1 MKLSSIIIE
10 GDGSIRSLMAQFIN
24 ANKQDA
30 KRAQD
35 KWLGMIQAR
44 LMDLGF
50 NFKKRRMIVAQLVT
64 IINQKQFDSLIA
76 HYKLFGNY
84 SKTFKHT
91 EATLVNALRE
101 AEEDEPEDKP
111 EEDEPEEDEPKK
123 QIDKKFKLVL
133 QVPSTTADD
142 KDQKERKFK
151 YDMGINNIDIEAVTP
166 VNVSELK
173 DGVLDFQLV
182 AYVAT
187 TLTRTELTAL
197 LEPDYV
203 IHKMQRLD
211 QEPADDE
218 AEDNGDIK

>member
-1 MKLSSIIIE
+1 MKLSSILGE
-10 GDGSIRSLMAQFIN
+10 GDGSIRSMMAQFVN
-24 ANKQDA
+24 AQKKDA
-30 KRAQD
+30 QRAQD

-50 NFKKRRMIVAQLVT
+50 NYKHRRMIVAQLVSVAD
-64 IINQKQFDSLIA
+64 QKQFDQLIA

-84 SKTFKHT
+84 SKTFKPT

-101 AEEDEPEDKP
+101 AEEEDDDDDGDV
-111 EEDEPEEDEPKK
+111 ENTN
-123 QIDKKFKLVL
+123 KKFKLVL
-133 QVPSTTADD
+133 QVPGTTADD
-142 KDQKERKFK
+142 KDQKERKFQ
-151 YDMGINNIDIEAVTP
+151 YDMSINNIEVEALTP

-182 AYVAT
+182 AYIST
-187 TLTRTELTAL
+187 PLTRTELTGI

-211 QEPADDE
+211 QEPADEE
-218 AEDNGDIK
+218 AEDDGDIE

>member
-44 LMDLGF
+44 LMNLGF

-84 SKTFKHT
+84 SKTFNPT

-101 AEEDEPEDKP
+101 AEEDEPED
-111 EEDEPEEDEPKK
+111 DEPEK
-123 QIDKKFKLVL
+123 QKDKKFKLVL
-133 QVPSTTADD
+133 QIPSTTADD

-166 VNVSELK
+166 VNVAELK

-203 IHKMQRLD
+203 VHKMQRLD

>member
-44 LMDLGF
+44 LMNLGF
-50 NFKKRRMIVAQLVT
+50 NFNKRRMIVAQLVT

-84 SKTFKHT
+84 SKTFNPT
-91 EATLVNALRE
+91 ESTLVNALRE
-101 AEEDEPEDKP
+101 AEDDEPED
-111 EEDEPEEDEPKK
+111 DEPEKK
-123 QIDKKFKLVL
+123 KDKKFKLVL
-133 QVPSTTADD
+133 QIPSTTADD

-166 VNVSELK
+166 VNVAELK

-187 TLTRTELTAL
+187 TLTRTELTAI

-203 IHKMQRLD
+203 VHKMQRLD

>member
-44 LMDLGF
+44 LMNLGF
-50 NFKKRRMIVAQLVT
+50 NFNKRRMIVAQLVT

-84 SKTFKHT
+84 SKTFNPT
-91 EATLVNALRE
+91 ESTLVNALRE
-101 AEEDEPEDKP
+101 AEDDEPED
-111 EEDEPEEDEPKK
+111 DEPEKK
-123 QIDKKFKLVL
+123 KDKKFKLVL
-133 QVPSTTADD
+133 QIPSTTADD

-166 VNVSELK
+166 VNVAELK

-203 IHKMQRLD
+203 VHKMQRLD

>member
-1 MKLSSIIIE
+1 MRLSSILIE
-10 GDGSIRSLMAQFIN
+10 GDGSIRSIMAQFVN
-24 ANKQDA
+24 ANKKDA

-35 KWLGMIQAR
+35 KWLGMVQAR

-50 NFKKRRMIVAQLVT
+50 NFKHRRMIIAQLITVAD
-64 IINQKQFDSLIA
+64 QKQFDALIA

-84 SKTFKHT
+84 SKTFKAT
-91 EATLVNALRE
+91 EATLANALRE
-101 AEEDEPEDKP
+101 AEDEDVEDDVRNT
-111 EEDEPEEDEPKK
+111 E
-123 QIDKKFKLVL
+123 KKFKLVV
-133 QVPSTTADD
+133 QVPGTTSDD

-151 YDMGINNIDIEAVTP
+151 YDMSINNIEIEGLTP

-182 AYVAT
+182 AYVKT
-187 TLTRTELTAL
+187 DLTRTELTGI

-211 QEPADDE
+211 QEPADDD
-218 AEDNGDIK
+218 ASEDGDIE

>member
-44 LMDLGF
+44 LMNLGF

-84 SKTFKHT
+84 SKTFNPT
-91 EATLVNALRE
+91 ESTLVNALRE
-101 AEEDEPEDKP
+101 AEEDEPED
-111 EEDEPEEDEPKK
+111 DEPEK
-123 QIDKKFKLVL
+123 QKDKKFKLVL
-133 QVPSTTADD
+133 QIPSTTADD

-166 VNVSELK
+166 VNVAELK

-203 IHKMQRLD
+203 VHKMQRLD